1 MQTGQQFKVRAR
13 CVLGLKP
20 QILTF
25 GGNRHWLSSTSSF
38 RWAGRSSSQQLRR
51 FDWKP
56 PIALPTTDNLDILER
71 YSSSNNMLEAPAGP
85 VSEMAGDNP
94 TTIIAPTSSL
104 HELRVGV
111 SPVELPT
118 TEITADRYFVAWA
131 DCEGQYGTSL
141 KVTKGDIVK
150 ALRITPDGTSSL
162 IVDQFDI
169 INLRRMVTC
178 TITTRCND
186 RMGALL
192 ASCSCWTKRIH
203 RFQSQ

>member
-111 SPVELPT
+111 SPVELIGILWPGPT
-118 TEITADRYFVAWA
+118 
-131 DCEGQYGTSL
+131 
-141 KVTKGDIVK
+141 VK
-150 ALRITPDGTSSL
+150 D
-162 IVDQFDI
+162 
-169 INLRRMVTC
+169 NME
-178 TITTRCND
+178 
-186 RMGALL
+186 
-192 ASCSCWTKRIH
+192 H
-203 RFQSQ
+203 H